1 MQGVK
6 MTNKLLFLILIIS
19 QTDVKMRFSS
29 TSSVGEGDMV
39 AGKPRQQ
46 PLSTILV

>member
-1 MQGVK
+1 MRGVK

-19 QTDVKMRFSS
+19 QTTKMRFSS
-29 TSSVGEGDMV
+29 TSSVGEGDRV

-46 PLSTILV
+46 PLGTILV